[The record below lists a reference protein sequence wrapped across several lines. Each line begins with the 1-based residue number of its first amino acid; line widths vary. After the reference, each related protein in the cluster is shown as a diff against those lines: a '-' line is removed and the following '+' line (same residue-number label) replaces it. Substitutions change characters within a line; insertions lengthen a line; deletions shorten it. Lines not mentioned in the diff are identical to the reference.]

1 MVSSGIADNP
11 GSNPGGR
18 TNLLVKLIIWKAY
31 VLTRFMGKTETI
43 KQRSIYVYLPSHDMV
58 QRWKTLAKNSGTSI
72 SKFVAEHVENSLREE
87 EAEYKYRSTLIE
99 ENRTL
104 SETLNEKERRIG
116 HLELLVEKLEQDLR
130 QYRAQMFT
138 DEEFTGV
145 RSYDKK
151 LVELLREPGVH
162 DTDSILS
169 RLGIKPSEVDSI
181 KAVSKQLE
189 LLQSYGLVKAT
200 PRGWSWVE

>member
-1 MVSSGIADNP
+1 
-11 GSNPGGR
+11 
-18 TNLLVKLIIWKAY
+18 
-31 VLTRFMGKTETI
+31 MGKTETI
-43 KQRSIYVYLPSHDMV
+43 KQRSIYVYLPSNDMV

-72 SKFVAEHVENSLREE
+72 SKFVAEHVENSLRKE
-87 EAEYKYRSTLIE
+87 EAEYKSRSALIE
-99 ENRTL
+99 ENHKL

-151 LVELLREPGVH
+151 LIEILREPGVH
-162 DTDSILS
+162 DNDSILS
-169 RLGIKPSEVDSI
+169 RLRIKPSEADSV
-181 KAVSKQLE
+181 KALSKQLE

>member
-1 MVSSGIADNP
+1 
-11 GSNPGGR
+11 
-18 TNLLVKLIIWKAY
+18 
-31 VLTRFMGKTETI
+31 MGKTETI

-58 QRWKTLAKNSGTSI
+58 QRWKNLAKNSGTSI

-87 EAEYKYRSTLIE
+87 ETEYKSRSTLIE
-99 ENRTL
+99 ENRNI

-151 LVELLREPGVH
+151 LIELLREPGVH
-162 DTDSILS
+162 DNDVILS
-169 RLGIKPSEVDSI
+169 RLGIMSSEIDSI

-200 PRGWSWVE
+200 PRGWSWIE

>member
-1 MVSSGIADNP
+1 
-11 GSNPGGR
+11 
-18 TNLLVKLIIWKAY
+18 
-31 VLTRFMGKTETI
+31 MGKTGTI
-43 KQRSIYVYLPSHDMV
+43 KQRSIYVYLPSQDMV
-58 QRWKTLAKNSGTSI
+58 QRWKDLAKNSGTSI
-72 SKFVAEHVENSLREE
+72 SKFVAEHVENSLHEE
-87 EAEYKYRSTLIE
+87 ETEYKSRSTLIE
-99 ENRTL
+99 EIRTL
-104 SETLNEKERRIG
+104 SETLNEKERRNR

-151 LVELLREPGVH
+151 LIEILREPGVH
-162 DTDSILS
+162 VNDVILS

-189 LLQSYGLVKAT
+189 HLQSVGLVKAT
-200 PRGWSWVE
+200 PRGWSWIE

>member
-1 MVSSGIADNP
+1 MI
-11 GSNPGGR
+11 
-18 TNLLVKLIIWKAY
+18 
-31 VLTRFMGKTETI
+31 
-43 KQRSIYVYLPSHDMV
+43 
-58 QRWKTLAKNSGTSI
+58 QRWKSLAKTSGTSI
-72 SKFVAEHVENSLREE
+72 SKFVAEHVENSLRQEE
-87 EAEYKYRSTLIE
+87 EAGYKSRSALIE
-99 ENRTL
+99 QNRLL
-104 SETLNEKERRIG
+104 SETLNEKERRIR

-151 LVELLREPGVH
+151 LIELLRDPGVH
-162 DTDSILS
+162 DNDVILL

-189 LLQSYGLVKAT
+189 LLQSYGLVKSI

>member
-1 MVSSGIADNP
+1 
-11 GSNPGGR
+11 
-18 TNLLVKLIIWKAY
+18 
-31 VLTRFMGKTETI
+31 MGKTDTI

-87 EAEYKYRSTLIE
+87 EAEYKSRSTLIE
-99 ENRTL
+99 ENRKL

-130 QYRAQMFT
+130 QYRAQLFT

-162 DTDSILS
+162 DNDVILS
-169 RLGIKPSEVDSI
+169 RLGIKPTEEDPI

>member
-1 MVSSGIADNP
+1 
-11 GSNPGGR
+11 
-18 TNLLVKLIIWKAY
+18 
-31 VLTRFMGKTETI
+31 MGKTETI

-72 SKFVAEHVENSLREE
+72 SQFVAEHVENSLREE
-87 EAEYKYRSTLIE
+87 EAEYKSRSTLIE
-99 ENRTL
+99 ENRNL
-104 SETLNEKERRIG
+104 SGVLNKKERRIG

-151 LVELLREPGVH
+151 LIELLREPGVH
-162 DTDSILS
+162 DNDVILS
-169 RLGIKPSEVDSI
+169 RLGINPSEVDSI
-181 KAVSKQLE
+181 KALSKQLE

>member
-1 MVSSGIADNP
+1 
-11 GSNPGGR
+11 
-18 TNLLVKLIIWKAY
+18 
-31 VLTRFMGKTETI
+31 MGKTDTI

-87 EAEYKYRSTLIE
+87 EAEYKSRSTLIE
-99 ENRTL
+99 ENRKL

-130 QYRAQMFT
+130 QYRAQLFT

-145 RSYDKK
+145 RSSDKK

-162 DTDSILS
+162 DNDVILS
-169 RLGIKPSEVDSI
+169 RLGIKPTEEDPI

>member
-1 MVSSGIADNP
+1 
-11 GSNPGGR
+11 
-18 TNLLVKLIIWKAY
+18 
-31 VLTRFMGKTETI
+31 MGKTDTI
-43 KQRSIYVYLPSHDMV
+43 KQRSIYVYLPSQDMV
-58 QRWKTLAKNSGTSI
+58 QRWKDLAKNSGTSI
-72 SKFVAEHVENSLREE
+72 SKFVAEHVENSLHDEE
-87 EAEYKYRSTLIE
+87 TEYKSRSTLID

-104 SETLNEKERRIG
+104 SETLNEKERRIR

-138 DEEFTGV
+138 DEKFTGV

-151 LVELLREPGVH
+151 LIEILREPGVH
-162 DTDSILS
+162 DNDVILS

-189 LLQSYGLVKAT
+189 HLQSVGLVKAI

>member
-1 MVSSGIADNP
+1 MEG
-11 GSNPGGR
+11 
-18 TNLLVKLIIWKAY
+18 AY
-31 VLTRFMGKTETI
+31 SPTRVMGKTETI

-58 QRWKTLAKNSGTSI
+58 QRWKTLAQNSGTSI

-87 EAEYKYRSTLIE
+87 EAEYKSRSTLIE
-99 ENRTL
+99 ENRNL

-116 HLELLVEKLEQDLR
+116 HLELLVEKLEQDLG

-151 LVELLREPGVH
+151 LIELLREPGVH
-162 DTDSILS
+162 DNDVILS

>member
-1 MVSSGIADNP
+1 MKWAYF
-11 GSNPGGR
+11 
-18 TNLLVKLIIWKAY
+18 LL
-31 VLTRFMGKTETI
+31 RFMGKTDTI

-87 EAEYKYRSTLIE
+87 EAEYKSRSTLIE
-99 ENRTL
+99 ENHKL

-151 LVELLREPGVH
+151 LVELLREPGIH
-162 DTDSILS
+162 DNDSILS
-169 RLGIKPSEVDSI
+169 RLGIKPSEADSI

>member
-1 MVSSGIADNP
+1 
-11 GSNPGGR
+11 
-18 TNLLVKLIIWKAY
+18 
-31 VLTRFMGKTETI
+31 MGKTDTI

-87 EAEYKYRSTLIE
+87 EAEYKSRDTLIE
-99 ENRTL
+99 ENRNL

-151 LVELLREPGVH
+151 LIELLREPGVH
-162 DTDSILS
+162 DNDVILS

-200 PRGWSWVE
+200 LRGWSWVE

>member
-1 MVSSGIADNP
+1 
-11 GSNPGGR
+11 
-18 TNLLVKLIIWKAY
+18 
-31 VLTRFMGKTETI
+31 MGKTETI

-58 QRWKTLAKNSGTSI
+58 QRWKTLAKDSGTSI
-72 SKFVAEHVENSLREE
+72 SKFVTEHVENSLRQEE
-87 EAEYKYRSTLIE
+87 EAEYTSRSSLIE
-99 ENRTL
+99 QNRQL
-104 SETLNEKERRIG
+104 SETLNEKEKRIR

-138 DEEFTGV
+138 DENFTGV

-151 LVELLREPGVH
+151 LIEVLREPGVH
-162 DTDSILS
+162 DTDVILS
-169 RLGIKPSEVDSI
+169 RLGIKPFEVDSV

>member
-1 MVSSGIADNP
+1 
-11 GSNPGGR
+11 
-18 TNLLVKLIIWKAY
+18 
-31 VLTRFMGKTETI
+31 MGKTDTI

-87 EAEYKYRSTLIE
+87 EAEYKSRSTLIE
-99 ENRTL
+99 ENR
-104 SETLNEKERRIG
+104 SISGTLNEKERRIV

-138 DEEFTGV
+138 DEEFMGV

-151 LVELLREPGVH
+151 LIELLREPGVH
-162 DTDSILS
+162 DNDVILS
-169 RLGIKPSEVDSI
+169 RLRIKPSEVDSI

-200 PRGWSWVE
+200 LRGWSWVE

>member
-1 MVSSGIADNP
+1 
-11 GSNPGGR
+11 
-18 TNLLVKLIIWKAY
+18 
-31 VLTRFMGKTETI
+31 MGKTETI

-58 QRWKTLAKNSGTSI
+58 QRWKTLAKTSGTSI
-72 SKFVAEHVENSLREE
+72 SKFVAEHVENSLHQEE
-87 EAEYKYRSTLIE
+87 EAEYKSRSTLIE
-99 ENRTL
+99 ENRKL
-104 SETLNEKERRIG
+104 SETLNEKERRNR

-138 DEEFTGV
+138 DEDFTGV

-151 LVELLREPGVH
+151 LIEILREHGVL
-162 DTDSILS
+162 DNDSILS
-169 RLGIKPSEVDSI
+169 RLGIKPSEADSI

-200 PRGWSWVE
+200 PRGWSWVQ

>member
-1 MVSSGIADNP
+1 
-11 GSNPGGR
+11 
-18 TNLLVKLIIWKAY
+18 
-31 VLTRFMGKTETI
+31 MGKTETI

-87 EAEYKYRSTLIE
+87 EAEYKSRSTLIE
-99 ENRTL
+99 ENRNI

-116 HLELLVEKLEQDLR
+116 HLELLVEKLEQDIR

-151 LVELLREPGVH
+151 LIELLREPGVH
-162 DTDSILS
+162 DYDVILS
-169 RLGIKPSEVDSI
+169 RLGIKPSEVDSV

-200 PRGWSWVE
+200 PRGWSWVT

>member
-1 MVSSGIADNP
+1 MRV
-11 GSNPGGR
+11 
-18 TNLLVKLIIWKAY
+18 
-31 VLTRFMGKTETI
+31 MGKTETI

-87 EAEYKYRSTLIE
+87 EAEYKSRGTLIE
-99 ENRTL
+99 ENRNL
-104 SETLNEKERRIG
+104 SEALNEKERRIG
-116 HLELLVEKLEQDLR
+116 HLELLVEKLEHDLR

-151 LVELLREPGVH
+151 LIKILREPSVH
-162 DTDSILS
+162 DNDRILS